1 MHKIMTDLTEL
12 DITAAGDALAAG
24 DFSAEDLL
32 RAYLARIEQY
42 EAGMNC
48 FITLLGD
55 AALEQARASDV
66 RRSKDERLSPL
77 DGIPIALK
85 DNIDQAGVPTTN
97 GMARFRTPDRD
108 AAVTQRLRDAGA
120 VLIGKAN
127 MHEGALGATTNNPHH
142 GAAQNPWRPG
152 FTPGGSS
159 GGSAAAVAARF
170 CAGALGTDTMGSV
183 RLPASYCGLA
193 GLKATYGLISTR
205 GVVPLSYGL
214 DHVGPICR
222 SARDLSL
229 MLTVLTGH
237 DPESTESIHPH
248 RALRAKGVSL
258 EGLRFAVPLDLDA
271 APCEAGIRENFEGHL
286 ANLQQQGAVQVDLR
300 FANQDCT
307 GTRRAGLL
315 ISEAEAGHALEAELL
330 AHPDD
335 FSDEFRNNL
344 EYGRNAPAH
353 RLVAAQRQIL
363 SVGLEVRKLFDE
375 VDLLLLPTAPQA
387 AFSQTDEVPVN
398 QADFTQW
405 ANHAGCPALSLP
417 CGLSPGGMP
426 LGLQL
431 IGQHRADGRLLA
443 MAGLIAPLLPELP
456 MPAL

>member
-1 MHKIMTDLTEL
+1 MVDATEL
-12 DITAAGDALAAG
+12 DITTAAAALAAG
-24 DFSAEDLL
+24 ELGSEDLL
-32 RAYLARIEQY
+32 RAYLARVDQY
-42 EAGMNC
+42 EDGLNC
-48 FITLLGD
+48 FITLL
-55 AALEQARASDV
+55 AEPAQAQARAADG
-66 RRSKDERLSPL
+66 RRAKGERLSPL

-85 DNIDQAGVPTTN
+85 DNIDVAGVPTTY
-97 GMARFRTPDRD
+97 GMARLRTPDRD

-120 VLIGKAN
+120 VILGKLN

-142 GAAQNPWRPG
+142 GPAQNPWRPG
-152 FTPGGSS
+152 YTPGGSS

-205 GVVPLSYGL
+205 GIVPLSYGL

-222 SARDLSL
+222 SSRDLSL
-229 MLTVLTGH
+229 MLAVLAGH
-237 DPESTESIHPH
+237 DPESTESVHPH
-248 RALRAKGVSL
+248 RALRAKAVKF
-258 EGLRFAVPLDLDA
+258 EDLRFAGPLDLDA
-271 APCEAGIRENFEGHL
+271 VGCEAGILADFQGHVAAL
-286 ANLQQQGAVQVDLR
+286 EQHGATQVDVR

-315 ISEAEAGHALEAELL
+315 ISEAEAGHALAAAL
-330 AHPDD
+330 HDYPGD
-335 FSDEFRNNL
+335 FSEEFAKNL

-353 RLVAAQRQIL
+353 RLVTAQRHL
-363 SVGLEVRKLFDE
+363 LATGHAVRKLFDQ

-387 AFSQTDEVPVN
+387 AFPHSDPVPVN

-405 ANHAGCPALSLP
+405 ANHAGCPALTLP
-417 CGLSPGGMP
+417 CGLSPDGMP

-431 IGQHRADGRLLA
+431 IGPQRADGRLLA
-443 MAGLIAPLLPELP
+443 VAELIAPLLPELP

>member
-1 MHKIMTDLTEL
+1 MNDLTEL
-12 DITAAGDALAAG
+12 DITDAAEALAA
-24 DFSAEDLL
+24 DTFSAEDLL
-32 RAYLARIEQY
+32 QAYLARIEQY
-42 EAGMNC
+42 EDGMNC
-48 FITLLGD
+48 FITLL
-55 AALEQARASDV
+55 AEPALAQARAADT
-66 RRSKDERLSPL
+66 RRAKGERLSPL

-85 DNIDQAGVPTTN
+85 DNIDLAGVPTSN
-97 GMARFRTPDRD
+97 GMAKFRTPDRD
-108 AAVTQRLRDAGA
+108 AAVTENLRQAGA
-120 VLIGKAN
+120 VLIGKVN

-142 GAAQNPWRPG
+142 GAAQNPWRLG
-152 FTPGGSS
+152 YTPGGSS

-222 SARDLSL
+222 SSRDLSL
-229 MLTVLTGH
+229 MLAVLAGH

-248 RALRAKGVSL
+248 RALRAKGVTL
-258 EGLRFAVPLDLDA
+258 EGLRFAVPLDLA
-271 APCEAGIRENFEGHL
+271 AAACEPGIRENFEAQL
-286 ANLQQQGAVQVDLR
+286 AKLKQSGAVQIDLR
-300 FANQDCT
+300 FPTQDST

-315 ISEAEAGHALEAELL
+315 ISEAEAGHALEAEFL
-330 AHPDD
+330 ANPDN
-335 FSDEFRNNL
+335 FSEEFRKNL

-353 RLVAAQRQIL
+353 RLVAAQRQL
-363 SVGLEVRKLFDE
+363 LAVGQEVRKLFDE

-387 AFSQTDEVPVN
+387 AFAHADKVPVN

-417 CGLSPGGMP
+417 CGLSPDGMP

-431 IGQHRADGRLLA
+431 MGQHRADGRLLA
-443 MAGLIAPLLPELP
+443 MAELIAPLLPELS
-456 MPAL
+456 MPTL

>member
-1 MHKIMTDLTEL
+1 MIDPANL
-12 DITAAGDALAAG
+12 DITGTAEALAAG
-24 DFSAEDLL
+24 DFTAEDLL
-32 RAYLARIEQY
+32 RAYLARIERY

-48 FITLLGD
+48 FITLLEEP
-55 AALEQARASDV
+55 ALEQARASDA
-66 RRSKDERLSPL
+66 RRAKGERLSPL

-85 DNIDQAGVPTTN
+85 DNIDLAGVPTTN
-97 GMARFRTPDRD
+97 GMARFRTPVRD
-108 AAVTQRLRDAGA
+108 AAITQRLRDAGA
-120 VLIGKAN
+120 VFLGKVN

-159 GGSAAAVAARF
+159 GGSAVAVAAGF

-183 RLPASYCGLA
+183 RLPASYCGLV
-193 GLKATYGLISTR
+193 GLKATQGLISTR

-222 SARDLSL
+222 SSRDLSL
-229 MLTVLTGH
+229 MLAILVGH

-248 RALRAKGVSL
+248 RALRTKGVTL
-258 EGLRFAVPLDLDA
+258 QGLRFSVPLNLA
-271 APCEAGIRENFEGHL
+271 AVACGPGIRENFEAHL
-286 ANLQQQGAVQVDLR
+286 AALERQGAVQVDLR
-300 FANQDCT
+300 FPTQDCT

-335 FSDEFRNNL
+335 FSDEFRQNL
-344 EYGRNAPAH
+344 EYGRSAPAH
-353 RLVAAQRQIL
+353 RLVAAQRQL
-363 SVGLEVRKLFDE
+363 LTVGQRARKLFDE

-387 AFSQTDEVPVN
+387 AFSHSDKAPVN

-405 ANHAGCPALSLP
+405 ANHSGCPALSLP
-417 CGLSPGGMP
+417 CGLSPDGMP

-431 IGQHRADGRLLA
+431 LGQHRADRRLLA
-443 MAGLIAPLLPELP
+443 MAELIEPLLPELP